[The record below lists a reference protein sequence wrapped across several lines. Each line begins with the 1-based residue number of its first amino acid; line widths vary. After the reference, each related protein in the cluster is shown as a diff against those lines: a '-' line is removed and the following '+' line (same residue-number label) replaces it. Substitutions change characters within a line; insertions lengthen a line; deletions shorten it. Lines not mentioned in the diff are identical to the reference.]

1 MLCEWFTREQTG
13 ATKAI
18 EYIKTHKT
26 QSGVDNIFGAK
37 SSTVPPADSQKRKI
51 IEQFTGSPRISEDIQ
66 SPVQAEWEPLLRY
79 ALVAAVI
86 GCKLYIGYFKNKGRE
101 LKEALEVNRMRNSTI
116 YMSS

>member
-18 EYIKTHKT
+18 EYIKT

-51 IEQFTGSPRISEDIQ
+51 IEHFNGFLRISEGMQ
-66 SPVQAEWEPLLRY
+66 SPFQAEREPLSRY
-79 ALVAAVI
+79 ALVAAVTEW
-86 GCKLYIGYFKNKGRE
+86 KLYIGYFKNKGRE

>member
-37 SSTVPPADSQKRKI
+37 SSTVPPVDSQKRKI
-51 IEQFTGSPRISEDIQ
+51 IGHFNGFPRISEDMQ
-66 SPVQAEWEPLLRY
+66 SPFQAEREPLLRY
-79 ALVAAVI
+79 ALVAAVT

-101 LKEALEVNRMRNSTI
+101 LKEALEVNRMRNSTM